1 MGVQPHG
8 RGQSGKRCL
17 AALKN
22 ALGTLSCSTRDS
34 RSGPCARHRPWGAAA
49 VQRFTEPP
57 RPAEARIQHRFPRG
71 QAGLQLPVGDNRSQ
85 TLKVPR
91 KGSTWMG
98 LPSCEKGLPG
108 GLPWPSTALRAAAPS
123 LGEADTREPT
133 AFWKGH
139 CHCEH
144 LLDAGSPSQPSLH
157 GRRRHEPA
165 QGSVPPASA
174 HPQPKPGVGPSP
186 APSAHHSSGRC
197 GSGWGWAAEARSP
210 RPVPPPPCR
219 LPSALCAAYQVTG
232 AGSCVHA

>member
-1 MGVQPHG
+1 MSRLPQQRTMGVQPHG
-8 RGQSGKRCL
+8 REQSGKRCL

-22 ALGTLSCSTRDS
+22 ALGTFSCSARDS

-71 QAGLQLPVGDNRSQ
+71 QEGPQLPVGDNMSQ

-98 LPSCEKGLPG
+98 PPSCEKGLPG

-144 LLDAGSPSQPSLH
+144 LLDAVSPSQPSLH
-157 GRRRHEPA
+157 GRRRRGPA
-165 QGSVPPASA
+165 QGSAPRASA

-186 APSAHHSSGRC
+186 
-197 GSGWGWAAEARSP
+197 P
-210 RPVPPPPCR
+210 RPLPTAAPGAAGAAGAGLRRPGPQGLSPHPPAASH
-219 LPSALCAAYQVTG
+219 LPSAPLIR
-232 AGSCVHA
+232 